1 MLITSRNN
9 PFVRRVFSLREKKYR
24 REYGEYF
31 VEGVKQVRE
40 AFAGGAEVREV
51 VAAESYSG
59 EIFSEEKLTRVS
71 DSVFEKLSDE
81 PSPQG
86 ILAVLA
92 LPETEAAPPAGRSLL
107 LDGIADPGNLGTIL
121 RTANAAGYEDI
132 YLRACADPFAP
143 RCVRAAMSG
152 VFFVRLHTG
161 TDAQL
166 SAVLSGVPLICA
178 DMEGEDVFSFSAP
191 EKFCLVIGNEGSGV
205 TQEVRAACSYTV
217 RIPMPESCESLTA
230 AVSAGILMYEL
241 CRGRAFP
248 PVG

>member
-51 VAAESYSG
+51 IAAESYSG

-132 YLRACADPFAP
+132 YLRACADPAVQSVNDRLFDILAP
-143 RCVRAAMSG
+143 NIRTGLFDGCEKGIDILVKLFCARIEIIRAERAVCRSG
-152 VFFVRLHTG
+152 CNHNESPYRLF
-161 TDAQL
+161 L
-166 SAVLSGVPLICA
+166 
-178 DMEGEDVFSFSAP
+178 
-191 EKFCLVIGNEGSGV
+191 
-205 TQEVRAACSYTV
+205 
-217 RIPMPESCESLTA
+217 
-230 AVSAGILMYEL
+230 
-241 CRGRAFP
+241 
-248 PVG
+248 